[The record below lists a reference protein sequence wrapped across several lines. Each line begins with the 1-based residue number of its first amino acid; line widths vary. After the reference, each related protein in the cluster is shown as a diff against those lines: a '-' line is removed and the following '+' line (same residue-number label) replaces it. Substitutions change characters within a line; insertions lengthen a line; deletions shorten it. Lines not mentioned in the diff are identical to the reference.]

1 MDIKEN
7 LQTPQLNLSG
17 KVALVTG
24 ASRGIGWAITQTLVH
39 CGARVVVC
47 DLDLAADNLQW
58 AAEQDAYF
66 PVLLDVTQET
76 SCDAAV
82 QMALQHWGKLDILVN
97 NAGIFENLKSTH
109 LQEVQD
115 WQSVMDVNLRGAF
128 LMARAASR
136 VMRMAPLG
144 GAIVN
149 IASVAGM
156 SGFRASNAYGVSKAA
171 LIMLTQTLATDLASR
186 GIRVN
191 AVAPGFIHSPM
202 TDTLEQNLHVPEGT
216 FRRRIPMGYLGQ
228 AQDVAHAVAFVA
240 SDLASY
246 ITGAVLPVDGG
257 WQAFGGPGDASASKP
272 AHATLS

>member
-1 MDIKEN
+1 MTGNSEEPK
-7 LQTPQLNLSG
+7 LNLAG
-17 KVALVTG
+17 KVALVSG
-24 ASRGIGWAITQTLVH
+24 ASRGIGWAITQTLVNS
-39 CGARVVVC
+39 GVRVVAC
-47 DLDLAADNLQW
+47 DLDLDAENLKW
-58 AAEQDAYF
+58 ASKHESYF
-66 PVLLDVTQET
+66 PVLLDVTQEA
-76 SCDAAV
+76 SCEAAI
-82 QMALQHWGKLDILVN
+82 QMALQQWGRLDILVN

-109 LQEVQD
+109 HQELHD

-136 VMRMAPLG
+136 VMRVDSKG
-144 GAIVN
+144 GVIVN

-171 LIMLTQTLATDLASR
+171 LIMLTKTLATDLASR

-202 TDTLEQNLHVPEGT
+202 TDTLEQDLKVPVGT
-216 FRRRIPMGYLGQ
+216 FRRRIPMGYLGKV
-228 AQDVAHAVAFVA
+228 QDVANAVAFLA

-257 WQAFGGPGDASASKP
+257 WQAFGGPGDASFSKP
-272 AHATLS
+272 VHAAPS